1 MERKV
6 SLKPVQPLAM
16 VLREWTVD
24 VSFRFKI
31 LCKVFVGLLWDAAS
45 ILARCLDLYIW
56 SKATYQ
62 YRLPGKNERLYQ
74 SGALHRIL

>member
-1 MERKV
+1 MEWKV
-6 SLKPVQPLAM
+6 SLKLTK
-16 VLREWTVD
+16 LREWKVD

-31 LCKVFVGLLWDAAS
+31 LGKVFVGLLWDAAS
-45 ILARCLDLYIW
+45 ILARCIDLYIW

-74 SGALHRIL
+74 SGTLHRIS